1 MVIHGK
7 ITQLL
12 NEKIFQVSLVSGVLF
27 YIVANPV
34 VFSIIEK
41 VLRKVFGLVG
51 INVTLKG
58 DKLVMFHSLVFA
70 ILTGFSIKYI
80 FTPFINYI
88 NHKGLVEGFDEKAY
102 EAAKKKEEKRLKGKP

>member
-1 MVIHGK
+1 MPIHEK
-7 ITQLL
+7 VL
-12 NEKIFQVSLVSGVLF
+12 NFFTEKIVQVSLVSGILF

-34 VFSIIEK
+34 VFSMVEK
-41 VLRKVFGLVG
+41 LLRKVFGLVG

-58 DKLVMFHSLVFA
+58 DKLVMFHALVFA

-88 NHKGLVEGFDEKAY
+88 NNAGLVEGFDEKAY
-102 EAAKKKEEKRLKGKP
+102 EAAKRNEEKRLKGKP